1 VLIEASPFA
10 PEDWLLHELT
20 HHNVKVN
27 RTSFPKESKEIIF
40 AALDAVLDLAVSIP
54 QEDPLVFAS
63 YVAFVLFPRLILR

>member
-1 VLIEASPFA
+1 M
-10 PEDWLLHELT
+10 LHELT